1 MYLGPVNL
9 RRTPIRALK
18 VLAAFVIA
26 QPALA
31 LLHELLVVGTAF
43 FLHGFSRSDAFYQFV
58 KRFLASPVH
67 AKIMTETLGGVEVQ
81 GIAVASLLGQLLHQ
95 SLPSLFLEPELTAPG
110 TWISAVIQR
119 DSAVL
124 GVLATQSLVEMILI
138 VFGVLLASTGL
149 QRKNLWDVLKWAPS
163 RNVLSVL
170 LGLSVVAQAIW
181 AMFGLTLAPRLS
193 GLRDTGIGV
202 GFSLLLQLDSQ
213 RYDWLMDESL
223 PTTIPS
229 VLIASG
235 LITALL
241 LRHILGRVNTRFVKR
256 QEQTVSRNTRLVNRA
271 ILLTALAIM
280 LALSALAQRYLGT
293 AMTHPVDPVQV
304 VAPETVP
311 TALFPTGALP
321 ASASLPTAI
330 PTSAAT
336 PTWPSTIFATPE
348 PPATRALF
356 LSPTPMQ
363 PTHVEVRRVEG
374 KFRLLVNGQPTT
386 VTGMNYNVNYTAL
399 PDEVKRRRHRRD
411 FRVMRDARVNAV
423 IGWGVYDEVTLEVAQ
438 EFGIGVFM
446 PFEMDAQGAYENR
459 NYRDQVKSEYRG
471 FVKRYQRFSAL
482 WGWNPGG
489 DELLHRMETDHHR
502 TPDKL
507 QAASDLLLELSE
519 LGFSLDPVH
528 VSIVKE
534 PRDWYAPYIVES
546 IRKARAKQQPDPST
560 YFIFAVNTYGKPDGV
575 SLVLNDVKRNVGDRQ
590 GIPLAVGEFAP
601 FGLARSDRPQ
611 HYVMMWEAV
620 QEASSIGGFAYV
632 FGPDQP
638 NPNSPNPYDPLR
650 LLVNPFSFVDMD
662 GNPVDGSLCALAV
675 KWSQLQECPLQ
686 SPVIQR

>member
-1 MYLGPVNL
+1 MVYL

-18 VLAAFVIA
+18 VLTAFVIA

-31 LLHELLVVGTAF
+31 LLHEMLVVGTAF
-43 FLHGFSRSDAFYQFV
+43 LLHGLSSSDAFYQFV
-58 KRFLASPVH
+58 KQFLASPVH

-81 GIAVASLLGQLLHQ
+81 GVAVASLPGQLLHQ
-95 SLPSLFLEPELTAPG
+95 ILPWLFLEPELTAPG

-138 VFGVLLASTGL
+138 VFGVLLASIGL

-163 RNVLSVL
+163 RNVLSAL
-170 LGLSVVAQAIW
+170 LGLYIVAQAIW

-223 PTTIPS
+223 PTAIPS
-229 VLIASG
+229 LLSATG

-241 LRHILGRVNTRFVKR
+241 LRHVLGRVNTRFLKR
-256 QEQTVSRNTRLVNRA
+256 QEQTVSRNTRLVNQA
-271 ILLTALAIM
+271 LLLTALAIM
-280 LALSALAQRYLGT
+280 LALLALLQRYFGT

-304 VAPETVP
+304 QAVASETVP
-311 TALFPTGALP
+311 TAVLPTETLP
-321 ASASLPTAI
+321 ASASLPTAM
-330 PTSAAT
+330 PTSVAT
-336 PTWPSTIFATPE
+336 PTWALTVFATAE
-348 PPATRALF
+348 PPVTRALVP
-356 LSPTPMQ
+356 SPTPMQ
-363 PTHVEVRRVEG
+363 PTQVDVRRVEG
-374 KFRLLVNGQPTT
+374 KFRLIVNGQPTT

-399 PDEVKRRRHRRD
+399 PDEVKRSRHRRD

-423 IGWGVYDEVTLEVAQ
+423 IGWGVYDELTLEVAQ

-459 NYRDQVKSEYRG
+459 NYRDHVKSEYRG
-471 FVKRYQRFSAL
+471 FVKRYQRFPAL

-489 DELLHRMETDHHR
+489 DELLHRMDTEHHR

-507 QAASDLLLELSE
+507 QAASDFLLELSE
-519 LGFSLDPVH
+519 LAFSLDPAH

-534 PRDWYAPYIVES
+534 PRDWYVPYIEES
-546 IRKARAKQQPDPST
+546 IRKARAKPQPDPSA

-575 SLVLNDVKRNVGDRQ
+575 SLVLNNVKRNVGDRQ

-638 NPNSPNPYDPLR
+638 NPNGPNPYDPLR

-662 GNPVDGSLCALAV
+662 GNPVDGSLCALAA
-675 KWSQLQECPLQ
+675 KWSPSRECSVQP
-686 SPVIQR
+686 SVIQR